1 MTNQQID
8 EAISELKSALL
19 ESLEASKAEE
29 EAKVRKMKA
38 HYRLSKAKE
47 LLRDIDYQLI
57 K

>member
-1 MTNQQID
+1 MNQQID

-47 LLRDIDYQLI
+47 LLRNIDYQLI

>member
-1 MTNQQID
+1 MNQQID
-8 EAISELKSALL
+8 EAINELKSALL

-29 EAKVRKMKA
+29 EAKVRNMKA